1 MGSTSISRECEEQQQ
16 PRSPVHPRMLMSS
29 RCYFYTFCFFVISSF
44 LLSFYVQG
52 TIFKKSTQPVKLTFV
67 RDPITALDSRIL
79 IISPYYD
86 PRPSPSVRVLA
97 IIHESV
103 KEIYCLF
110 NCLLNRT
117 ISVRASIDLHS
128 DRFGFPYGTADLLC
142 KEPSECNYRYISFQ
156 SPNSTVTTERL
167 LFEVKNHPL
176 PSISSNFTVCISSI
190 YGGYNNV
197 LQMVQSIE
205 MYKILG
211 VSRVTIYNTSCSQNI
226 DKVLHYYIDEGTL
239 EVVPWPINQYLNTSK
254 EWRYSEGLTS
264 QVGYYGQTAALND
277 CLYRNM
283 YKSKFVLLHDI
294 DEIIL
299 PVQDEDWF
307 SLMEHLQRLHPDTS
321 VFCFEDHVFTTSASA
336 SGFDLWPDIP
346 GVNILLHPFREPI
359 NWNEFINRKMIV
371 NPRQIFQTSI
381 HSALKHTGTTK
392 NITQN
397 IGISFHCRSQ
407 ERKNITTDQLIRD
420 DILRMYNVSLVPKIN
435 GVIRKLFTHS

>member
-1 MGSTSISRECEEQQQ
+1 
-16 PRSPVHPRMLMSS
+16 MSS
-29 RCYFYTFCFFVISSF
+29 RCIFYTFCFFVTSS
-44 LLSFYVQG
+44 LLCYYYSQG
-52 TIFKKSTQPVKLTFV
+52 TIYKRTQQLELTVV
-67 RDPITALDSRIL
+67 RDTITALDSKVH

-86 PRPSPSVRVLA
+86 PRLGPSVRVIA
-97 IIHESV
+97 ILHVSV
-103 KEIYCLF
+103 KKIYCLF
-110 NCLLNRT
+110 RCLFNQT
-117 ISVRASIDLHS
+117 ITVRASIDLHS
-128 DRFGFPYGTADLLC
+128 DRFGFPYGTADLMC
-142 KEPSECNYRYISFQ
+142 KEPSECNYKYMSFQ
-156 SPNSTVTTERL
+156 SPDSSVTTERL

-176 PSISSNFTVCISSI
+176 PSISFNFTVCISSI

-226 DKVLHYYIDEGTL
+226 DKVLRHYIHEGTL
-239 EVVPWPINQYLNTSK
+239 EVVSWPIDKYLKTSK
-254 EWRYSEGLTS
+254 AWRYSEGVTS
-264 QVGYYGQTAALND
+264 QIGYFGQTSTLND

-321 VFCFEDHVFTTSASA
+321 VFRFENHVFTTSASA

-346 GVNILLHPFREPI
+346 GVNILHHPFREPI
-359 NWNEFINRKMIV
+359 NWNAFINRKMIV

-381 HSALKHTGTTK
+381 HSALKHKGTAK

-407 ERKNITTDQLIRD
+407 GRKDISSDQLIRD
-420 DILRMYNVSLVPKIN
+420 DILRMYNVSLVSKVDDVIQKI
-435 GVIRKLFTHS
+435 FPQS

>member
-1 MGSTSISRECEEQQQ
+1 MLTFSRVLC
-16 PRSPVHPRMLMSS
+16 
-29 RCYFYTFCFFVISSF
+29 YTFCII
-44 LLSFYVQG
+44 LSCSTLYHYY
-52 TIFKKSTQPVKLTFV
+52 IHLPSYMKSGLQLQPPVA
-67 RDPITALDSRIL
+67 RDPITALNSQVF

-86 PRPSPSVRVLA
+86 PRPGPSVRVIA

-110 NCLLNRT
+110 HCLFNET
-117 ISVRASIDLHS
+117 VSVRASIDLHS
-128 DRFGFPYGTADLLC
+128 DRFGFPYGTADLMC
-142 KEPSECNYRYISFQ
+142 KEPSECSYKCMSFQ
-156 SPNSTVTTERL
+156 TPNSTVTMEKI
-167 LFEVKNHPL
+167 LFEVKNHPF
-176 PSISSNFTVCISSI
+176 PSVSSNFTVCISSI
-190 YGGYNNV
+190 FGGYNNV

-211 VSRVTIYNTSCSQNI
+211 ASRVTIYNTSCSQNI
-226 DKVLHYYIDEGTL
+226 DKVLHHYIEEGTL
-239 EVVPWPINQYLNTSK
+239 EVLPWPIDQHLKTSK

-321 VFCFEDHVFTTSASA
+321 VFCFENHVFTTSASA

-346 GVNILLHPFREPI
+346 GVNILHHPFREPI

-381 HSALKHTGTTK
+381 HLALKHTGTTK
-392 NITQN
+392 NIPQN

-407 ERKNITTDQLIRD
+407 WRKDISSDQFIRD
-420 DILRMYNVSLVPKIN
+420 DIVRMYNVSLVPKVN
-435 GVIRKLFTHS
+435 GVIQKLFRHS